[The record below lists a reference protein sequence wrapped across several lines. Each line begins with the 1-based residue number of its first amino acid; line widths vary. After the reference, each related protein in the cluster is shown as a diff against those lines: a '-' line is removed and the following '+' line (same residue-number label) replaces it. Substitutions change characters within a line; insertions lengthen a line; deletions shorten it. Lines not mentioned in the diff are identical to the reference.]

1 MCTLD
6 HKETPMPKFLLAVGL
21 AILMSAEVQQLQ
33 TRVQLDL
40 SDALNAVAKIAIPDL
55 QAASADAKAHN
66 DIEAAQCWDGLVPIV
81 EALEAQ
87 GAQAPRDRARRST
100 LQPIRS
106 SIREGEALR
115 LSTRAQF
122 GGGSAK
128 GVTDGWMGKLVIWLG
143 TLGLVVGFILAALFL
158 VPGPMVKMKGRR

>member
-1 MCTLD
+1 MVLTRIAL
-6 HKETPMPKFLLAVGL
+6 MVSLLVLLAGCGTGTMARTLGAGCARVG
-21 AILMSAEVQQLQ
+21 AE
-33 TRVQLDL
+33 
-40 SDALNAVAKIAIPDL
+40 P
-55 QAASADAKAHN
+55 
-66 DIEAAQCWDGLVPIV
+66 G
-81 EALEAQ
+81 
-87 GAQAPRDRARRST
+87 PRRRST

-122 GGGSAK
+122 GSGSAK
-128 GVTDGWMGKLVIWLG
+128 GVTDGWMGKVVIWLC